1 VPTVPT
7 VRTQGDPVRRRSL
20 AALLAAVA
28 LLASGCFLG
37 KDKPGPDDAANAFL
51 TAWSGNDAAGAAAR
65 TDDAAAAT
73 SALQR
78 FGKAVG
84 GKLSTTTGAVTK
96 QDDDHATAAYTAR
109 WELPGLGTPWT
120 YDGTLPLVRSGDAWT
135 VQWKP
140 EDLHPQLTT
149 AGLASLKVAHALPDR
164 AALQDAA
171 GQPLFAKTD
180 VVTVGVQPS
189 KVIDLTGLAARLAVV
204 LKIDAADIVA
214 DVTKASPNAF
224 VTVITLRRADYEQVR
239 TQIHEL
245 PGTVFQE
252 GQQLLAPSRT
262 FAQPLLGRIGPATA
276 DVLKEVGAGYD
287 GTDQLG
293 VSGLQRALNDKLTG
307 KPGLRVTTSTGVL
320 ADVPGQAGS
329 PVRTT
334 LDRSVQTAAD
344 AAVATVPKPAALVAI
359 RPSTGAIL
367 AVADNARVPFEIGLA
382 GRFPAGSTFKILT
395 ATALLQAKVVQPAS
409 MVDCPAT
416 TVVYGKEF
424 ENEDKFDLGRIP
436 VREAFAH
443 SCNTTFTGLSQRL
456 DPSALRKAAAL
467 YGVGTEWNLTAS
479 SFGGSV
485 PVPKDDTEKAAEAIG
500 QGRVEV
506 SPLAMALVA
515 AQVQKGGPVVP
526 SLLAGAPAAGA
537 APGGPPTAVLPAL
550 RDMMR
555 AVVTDGTATALRD
568 VPGGPVSGKTGTAEY
583 GTEVPP
589 RSHAWFAGF
598 QGDLAFAAFVQDGQ
612 SSGTTA
618 VPVAR
623 AFLTGLR

>member
-1 VPTVPT
+1 M
-7 VRTQGDPVRRRSL
+7 RRRPL
-20 AALLAAVA
+20 VALLAAVA

-37 KDKPGPDDAANAFL
+37 KDKPGPDDAATAFL
-51 TAWSGNDAAGAAAR
+51 TAWSGNDTAGAAGH
-65 TDDAAAAT
+65 TDDPT
-73 SALQR
+73 SA
-78 FGKAVG
+78 
-84 GKLSTTTGAVTK
+84 TGALKQLRKALGDGAKLTATLGTVTT

-109 WELPGLGTPWT
+109 WELPGIGTPWA
-120 YDGTLPLVRSGDAWT
+120 YDGTLPVARTGDAWT
-135 VQWKP
+135 VGWKP
-140 EDLHPQLTT
+140 QDLHPKLTA
-149 AGLASLKVAHALPDR
+149 AGLASLKVAHALPER
-164 AALQDAA
+164 AALADAA
-171 GQPLFAKTD
+171 GAPLFAKTD

-189 KVIDLTGLAARLAVV
+189 QVTDLPGLATTLAAA

-214 DVTKASPNAF
+214 DVRKAPPNSF

-239 TQIHEL
+239 AQIHEL
-245 PGTVFQE
+245 PGTVFRE
-252 GQQLLAPSRT
+252 GQQLLAPTRT

-293 VSGLQRALNDKLTG
+293 LSGLQRALNDRLAG
-307 KPGLRVTTSTGVL
+307 KPGLRISTSTGVL
-320 ADVPGQAGS
+320 AEQPGQAGS
-329 PVRTT
+329 AVRTT
-334 LDRSVQTAAD
+334 LDRAVQTAAD
-344 AAVATVPKPAALVAI
+344 SAVATVSKPAALVAV

-367 AVADNARVPFEIGLA
+367 AVADNAQVPFEIGLA

-395 ATALLQAKVVQPAS
+395 STALLQAKVVQPAS
-409 MVDCPAT
+409 MVDCPGS

-424 ENEDKFDLGRIP
+424 ENEDKFDLGRIAL
-436 VREAFAH
+436 REAFAH

-456 DPSALRKAAAL
+456 DPAALRQAAAL
-467 YGVGTEWNLTAS
+467 YGVGTQWKLAAS

-485 PVPKDDTEKAAEAIG
+485 PLPKDDTEKAAEAIG

-506 SPLAMALVA
+506 SPLTMALIS
-515 AQVQKGGPVVP
+515 AQVAKGGPVVP
-526 SLLAGAPAAGA
+526 SLIAGAPAAGP
-537 APGGPPTAVLPAL
+537 APAGPPAAVLPAL

-555 AVVTDGTATALRD
+555 AVVTEGTATALRD

-589 RSHAWFAGF
+589 RSHAWFTGF
-598 QGDLAFAAFVQDGQ
+598 QDDLAFAVFVQDGQ

-623 AFLTGLR
+623 AFLTALG